1 MIVLIHDLMGNLL
14 NRSAQD
20 PSLAATLQNREEAMM
35 AAATNYM
42 RTLQMMSMATHRLIV
57 AGVANNH

>member
-1 MIVLIHDLMGNLL
+1 MGNLL